1 MHGSEASAFTLF
13 HQLRV
18 SSKAGTLGRKELRFQ
33 GNERERVSKILSS
46 SSLSSLV
53 KLESVLEF
61 PLVYLTFYSA
71 CWKVYCEEEVAISV
85 YSW

>member
-46 SSLSSLV
+46 SSLSSLE
-53 KLESVLEF
+53 ESVLEF